1 MTLVNVRNKLQMRSS
16 IATVLCLFSTQ
27 VFAERMLL
35 RCHGYSIDASKEP
48 FTFAVTIDRDRS
60 LVMDIRASNDV
71 ATFNG
76 SVVETTVVS
85 ETMITA
91 KQRLW
96 PPAERGLNV
105 NLATGQFDLKIS
117 NGGLK
122 YFKGICDP
130 Q

>member
-60 LVMDIRASNDV
+60 LVMDIRPSNDV

-76 SVVETTVVS
+76 SIVETTVVS

-91 KQRLW
+91 NDCGRL
-96 PPAERGLNV
+96 P
-105 NLATGQFDLKIS
+105 
-117 NGGLK
+117 NGV
-122 YFKGICDP
+122 
-130 Q
+130 